1 MALSS
6 VPRPSGSCCW
16 LPLGVLASV
25 LLASQLSAQCGFA
38 AGTWATGSGLVG
50 VDGLV
55 HCLASWDADGA
66 GPIAPVA
73 VVGGLFAQAGTV
85 TAGHIATFEPVSQQ
99 WAPLGVG
106 LGAQAWAVAAVPGGP
121 LYVGGSFVTAGGV
134 SCQRV
139 ARWNGSVWQPL
150 GSGTNGTVYA
160 LALAPN
166 GDLIA
171 GGTFTVAGGVP
182 CNHVARWNGS
192 AWSPLGVGTDLPV
205 YALAVGGAGEV
216 YAAGAFAQAGGAPAA
231 RIARWSGGSW
241 SPLGAGL
248 PGEGY
253 ALAVAPNGELFAG
266 GLFGAGVAGQ
276 LVARWNGSTWLPT
289 PGVGAGQGINRVYS
303 LSLAANGDVLVG
315 GSFARPNGQPA
326 SVARWNGSAFV
337 AYGGTFDP
345 FLCFA
350 VHEVA
355 GLGIVAGGSEFAH
368 STGAAWTPVGRG
380 TDGAVHACLALA
392 DGDYLLAGAFQHCGG
407 VASKG
412 IVRSDG
418 SSFDPMGGGAPGLWT
433 VDCLLERGNGEL
445 LAGGD
450 SGLSSSV
457 LRWNGNAWSVL
468 SSLNGAVRTMADLG
482 AGGVVL
488 GGDFWFG
495 SSQLLTR
502 VALLQGSI
510 ASPLG
515 VGFTATVRV
524 VHVRPNGELIA
535 GGDFQ
540 SSGAQFVG
548 HVARWSGT
556 SWQPLGPGL
565 DGPVHALASLPD
577 GSLLAGGDFQF
588 AGSVQVGRLAR
599 WDGVAWSN
607 YGGLPG
613 PNLTV
618 RALAVL
624 PSREVAVGGD
634 FTQPVP
640 YLLHAGLNC
649 SYGPTFPLVPPTG
662 PVHALAVRR
671 NGDVVVG
678 GSFAGLFVG
687 NAYQARLVPL
697 DPAQASAYGSG
708 CSSTAGPVGL
718 TALDLPWMNAA
729 MRARSTGIPAN
740 AVVVD
745 VIGIAPLS
753 TPLPAILP
761 QGLPGCSLLATP
773 DVLGLVLPVAGQ
785 AESTLTVPFNFTLLG
800 LSLYQQHLV
809 FEFGPAGV
817 IALSGS
823 NGLQLTI
830 GYL

>member
-6 VPRPSGSCCW
+6 VPRPSGSSCW
-16 LPLGVLASV
+16 LPLGVLVGV
-25 LLASQLSAQCGFA
+25 LLASELPAQCA
-38 AGTWATGSGLVG
+38 LATGTWATGSGIVG
-50 VDGLV
+50 VDGFV
-55 HCLASWDADGA
+55 RSLASWDADGA
-66 GPIAPVA
+66 GPIAPVM
-73 VVGGLFAQAGTV
+73 VVGGLFTQAGTV
-85 TAGHIATFEPVSQQ
+85 AAGHIATFEPVSQQ
-99 WAPLGVG
+99 WAPLGAG
-106 LGAQAWAVAAVPGGP
+106 LGAQAWAVAAVAGGP
-121 LYVGGSFVTAGGV
+121 LYAGGSFVTAGGAA
-134 SCQRV
+134 CQRV
-139 ARWNGSVWQPL
+139 ARWSGGVWQPL

-192 AWSPLGVGTDLPV
+192 VWSPLGAGTDLPV
-205 YALAVGGAGEV
+205 YALAVDSAGEV
-216 YAAGAFAQAGGAPAA
+216 HAAGAFAQAGGAPAA

-248 PGEGY
+248 PGECY
-253 ALAVAPNGELFAG
+253 ALTIAPNGEVFAG
-266 GLFGAGVAGQ
+266 GAFNVGVASPLVLRWNGTTWSPAPGVAG
-276 LVARWNGSTWLPT
+276 
-289 PGVGAGQGINRVYS
+289 GQGFSTIFS
-303 LSLAANGDVLVG
+303 LSRAANGDVLVG
-315 GSFARPNGQPA
+315 GSFAQSNGQLA
-326 SVARWNGSAFV
+326 SVARWNGSSFV
-337 AYGGTFDP
+337 AYGSTFDP
-345 FLCFA
+345 LWCFA
-350 VHEVA
+350 VQEVA
-355 GLGIVAGGSEFAH
+355 GLGIVAGGSEFAR
-368 STGAAWTPVGRG
+368 STGAAWTPVGGG
-380 TDGAVHACLALA
+380 TDGEVRACLALA

-412 IVRSDG
+412 IARSDG

-457 LRWNGNAWSVL
+457 LRWNGTAWSVL

-502 VALLQGSI
+502 VALLQGSS

-524 VHVRPNGELIA
+524 VHVRPNGELLA

-588 AGSVQVGRLAR
+588 AGGVYVGRLAR

-624 PSREVAVGGD
+624 PSRDVAVGGD
-634 FTQPVP
+634 FTQPQP
-640 YLLHAGLNC
+640 YVARAALGYIAALTL
-649 SYGPTFPLVPPTG
+649 PQVLPTG
-662 PVHALAVRR
+662 PVHTLAVRR
-671 NGDVVVG
+671 NGDVVLG
-678 GSFAGLFVG
+678 GSFAGLFAG
-687 NAYQARLVPL
+687 NAFHARLVPFC
-697 DPAQASAYGSG
+697 PGEANVYGSG
-708 CSSTAGPVGL
+708 CSSSAGTVAL
-718 TALDLPWMNAA
+718 AALDLPWWNAS

-745 VIGIAPLS
+745 VIGIGPLAVPLS
-753 TPLPAILP
+753 SVLP
-761 QGLPGCSLLATP
+761 QGLPGCSLLASP
-773 DVLGLVLPVAGQ
+773 DVLSLVLPVAGQ
-785 AESTLTVPFNFTLLG
+785 AESTLTVPPNLTLLG
-800 LSLYQQHLV
+800 LSLRQQHLAV
-809 FEFGPAGV
+809 EFGPAGIV
-817 IALSGS
+817 GLSSS

>member
-1 MALSS
+1 M
-6 VPRPSGSCCW
+6 
-16 LPLGVLASV
+16 
-25 LLASQLSAQCGFA
+25 LSAQCNFPT
-38 AGTWATGSGLVG
+38 AGSWATGSGLVG
-50 VDGLV
+50 VDGWI
-55 HCLASWDADGA
+55 HCLGSWDADGA
-66 GPIAPVA
+66 GPIAPVV
-73 VVGGLFAQAGTV
+73 VVGGQFVQAGTV
-85 TAGHIATFEPVSQQ
+85 AAGRIATFEPVSQQ

-106 LGAQAWAVAAVPGGP
+106 LGGEVWATASVSGGP
-121 LYVGGSFVTAGGV
+121 LYVGGSFVTAGGI

-150 GSGTNGTVYA
+150 GSGTNGTVHA

-192 AWSPLGVGTDLPV
+192 AWSPLGAGTDLPV

-216 YAAGAFAQAGGAPAA
+216 YAAGSFAQAGGAPAA

-253 ALAVAPNGELFAG
+253 ALTIAPNGEVFAG
-266 GLFGAGVAGQ
+266 GAFHVGFASP
-276 LVARWNGSTWLPT
+276 LVVRWNGTSWSPA
-289 PGVGAGQGINRVYS
+289 PGVAAGQGSSSTIYA
-303 LSLAANGDVLVG
+303 LSRAANGDVLVG
-315 GSFARPNGQPA
+315 GSFAQSNGQIA
-326 SVARWNGSAFV
+326 SVARWNGSSFV

-345 FLCFA
+345 QYCSA
-350 VHEVA
+350 VQEVA

-368 STGAAWTPVGRG
+368 STGAAWTPVGGG
-380 TDGAVHACLALA
+380 TDGEVRACHALA
-392 DGDYLLAGAFQHCGG
+392 NGDYLLAGGFQRCGG
-407 VASKG
+407 VASEG
-412 IVRSDG
+412 IARSDG

-433 VDCLLERGNGEL
+433 VDCLLERSNGEL

-450 SGLSSSV
+450 AGLSSSV
-457 LRWNGNAWSVL
+457 LRWNGAAWSPVL
-468 SSLNGAVRTMADLG
+468 SGLSGAVRTMADLG
-482 AGGVVL
+482 AGGVVF
-488 GGDFWFG
+488 GGDFWSS

-502 VALLQGSI
+502 VALLQGNV

-515 VGFTATVRV
+515 VGFTATVRA

-540 SSGAQFVG
+540 HSGAQFVG
-548 HVARWSGT
+548 HVARWNGT

-565 DGPVHALASLPD
+565 DGPVHALASLSD
-577 GSLLAGGDFQF
+577 GSLLAGGDFRF

-624 PSREVAVGGD
+624 PSRHVAIGGD

-649 SYGPTFPLVPPTG
+649 FYEPTFPLVPPTG
-662 PVHALAVRR
+662 PVRALAVRR

-678 GSFAGLFVG
+678 GSFTGLFVG
-687 NAYQARLVPL
+687 NAYHARLVPL
-697 DPAQASAYGSG
+697 DPAQASAFGSG
-708 CSSTAGPVGL
+708 CSSTAGPVSL
-718 TALDLPWMNAA
+718 TALDLPWVNAA

-740 AVVVD
+740 ALVVD

-753 TPLPAILP
+753 TPLSAVLP

-773 DVLGLVLPVAGQ
+773 DILSLVLPVAGQ
-785 AESTLTVPFNFTLLG
+785 AESTLMVPPLYMLLG
-800 LSLYQQHLV
+800 LSLYQQHLAI
-809 FEFGPAGV
+809 EFGPAGV
-817 IALSGS
+817 TALSGS
-823 NGLQLTI
+823 NGMRLTI